1 MPPGKIAKM
10 QFSQAGIMIISSIQ
24 ALYLFNSGA
33 IMLEFP
39 QFGMAGKRGVI
50 HRRKSREKV
59 AKKRKKVKNY
69 LLKCGRI
76 KVPSKTLLN
85 KKEGNSS

>member
-1 MPPGKIAKM
+1 MESRSYPQVEKLGK
-10 QFSQAGIMIISSIQ
+10 
-24 ALYLFNSGA
+24 
-33 IMLEFP
+33 
-39 QFGMAGKRGVI
+39 
-50 HRRKSREKV
+50 KSEKV
-59 AKKRKKVKNY
+59 KKVKNY

>member
-1 MPPGKIAKM
+1 MTYSTTNVYRMKRE
-10 QFSQAGIMIISSIQ
+10 II
-24 ALYLFNSGA
+24 
-33 IMLEFP
+33 LEFP

>member
-1 MPPGKIAKM
+1 M
-10 QFSQAGIMIISSIQ
+10 QSSRR
-24 ALYLFNSGA
+24 NSL
-33 IMLEFP
+33 IPYDYITKCTNVNVKYTLEFP